1 MRASWWLAKHC
12 SNIKRCS
19 SNKTFL
25 AALFGQGFTG
35 GAIENIVRISA
46 CLFCQNGGYSIVCQ
60 ANFARQVASVCSK
73 MFWYNM
79 LPFLWSMGNTTI
91 TLCLLIH
98 GNAIPSETFLFSSV
112 AFQCFSGQRK
122 AHMRRCCLPLLHFF
136 QSSRCFWLILPPNTS
151 RFTCEKC
158 CAFRSLCHGFC
169 SHFLCHFLYL
179 HLNYHLFKI

>member
-1 MRASWWLAKHC
+1 MRASWWLAKRC

-46 CLFCQNGGYSIVCQ
+46 CLFCQNGGCSIVCQ

-79 LPFLWSMGNTTI
+79 LPFLWSVGNTTV

-98 GNAIPSETFLFSSV
+98 RNAIPSETFLFSSV
-112 AFQCFSGQRK
+112 CFPMVQRTK
-122 AHMRRCCLPLLHFF
+122 ESTYAEMLLTASSFFSKQPVPLADTATKHKPIHLWKVLCVPQPLSWILQPFSLPFLVPSFE
-136 QSSRCFWLILPPNTS
+136 LPP
-151 RFTCEKC
+151 F
-158 CAFRSLCHGFC
+158 
-169 SHFLCHFLYL
+169 
-179 HLNYHLFKI
+179 